1 VAAVET
7 RNLHAAA
14 DALNLTQ
21 SAVTKRIKALETRA
35 GTSLLERGH
44 FGVRP
49 TTAGRLLYP
58 EAKQALAALQR
69 AEAVLAEHRDRT
81 GQQLALAASHTVGE
95 FLLPDWLSGF
105 RAAHPGV
112 RAGVDIVN
120 STGVLKAVRA
130 NDAQIGFVE
139 GLDALDDFET
149 LPLRED
155 EIVAVVAA
163 GHRWAKRRS
172 LVAATLKTEP
182 YFTREAGSGTRAVA
196 AAALQN
202 AGVELTPALESA
214 STQSVKRALVTGG
227 FALLSRLVIEAETQR
242 GTLVAIPVRDA
253 ELRRELQAVRNGP
266 LTGAGRD
273 FWAWLR
279 AHAQRGPTLM

>member
-1 VAAVET
+1 
-7 RNLHAAA
+7 
-14 DALNLTQ
+14 
-21 SAVTKRIKALETRA
+21 
-35 GTSLLERGH
+35 
-44 FGVRP
+44 VRP

-105 RAAHPGV
+105 RAVHPGI
-112 RAGVDIVN
+112 RAEVDIVN

-149 LPLRED
+149 LILRED

-172 LVAATLKTEP
+172 LAAATLPSEP

-196 AAALQN
+196 AAALQS

-214 STQSVKRALVTGG
+214 STQSVKRALETGG

-253 ELRRELQAVRNGP
+253 ELRRELRAVRHRP

-279 AHAQRGPTLM
+279 AHAQVDPTLM